1 MHANEVELGIESF
14 GDGAAPL
21 VLLAGA
27 PTERTSLRMVR
38 ERPLPFPP
46 EPLASVGINLTRWSL
61 DRADHRRGRRNVY
74 LRALDAAGLGFDS

>member
-1 MHANEVELGIESF
+1 VLL
-14 GDGAAPL
+14 D
-21 VLLAGA
+21 LLAGE
-27 PTERTSLRMVR
+27 PTERTELRMVR

-61 DRADHRRGRRNVY
+61 DRADHREGRRNLF